1 MNIVLRTMGENVK
14 SEGRVVGVVGV
25 TEFDK
30 APSTLFIVFSM
41 FCDNLSTSFFK
52 VSVTEFFEIRF
63 QIVAQTLLISLI
75 GYQTYV
81 LKELKELFI
90 V

>member
-1 MNIVLRTMGENVK
+1 MGENVK
-14 SEGRVVGVVGV
+14 SEGRVVSVVGA

-30 APSTLFIVFSM
+30 APSTLFVVFSM
-41 FCDNLSTSFFK
+41 FCDNLSTSFLK
-52 VSVTEFFEIRF
+52 VLITGFFEIRF
-63 QIVAQTLLISLI
+63 QIVVQTLLIPLI